1 VSIQDER
8 IETAFEDELLRMRH
22 EGVGKLLQMPLDAML
37 WQVYRR
43 GYIRGH
49 SARSREVQQDEEQA
63 IREGRLPMNVKV
75 SYQGDRLLIEGKDRT
90 PARDRATAWPPLGSH
105 EGPSSARRDLHGDPL
120 PSAEPTEE

>member
-1 VSIQDER
+1 MSIQDER
-8 IETAFEDELLRMRH
+8 IETAFNDELLRMKH
-22 EGVGKLLQMPLDAML
+22 EGVGKLMEMRLDVLL

-75 SYQGDRLLIEGKDRT
+75 SYQGDKLLIEGKDRT
-90 PARDRATAWPPLGSH
+90 PARDRATAWPPL
-105 EGPSSARRDLHGDPL
+105 
-120 PSAEPTEE
+120 PSAEEPEP